1 MPSYP
6 PLATD
11 RLLLRPVT
19 IADAPAM
26 QALFPQWEIVRFLD
40 SRVPW
45 PYPPDGARN
54 YLLHVVLPFV
64 AKGIWWSWTIRTR
77 TEPDRLI
84 GMIDLFDW
92 PDDNRGFWIDP
103 AMQGQGYASEAA
115 GAVTEYWF
123 DVLERPLM
131 RIPKAVENDASR
143 RISEKQ
149 GMRRI
154 GQAEKDY
161 VGGRMLSDIWEITA
175 EEWRTR
181 KR

>member
-1 MPSYP
+1 MASYP

-19 IADAPAM
+19 LGDAPAM
-26 QALFPQWEIVRFLD
+26 QALFPRWEIVRFLD

-54 YLLHVVLPFV
+54 FLRYVVLPFV
-64 AKGIWWSWTIRTR
+64 AKGMWWSWTIRTR
-77 TEPDRLI
+77 AEPDRLI

-92 PDDNRGFWIDP
+92 TDDHRGFWIDP
-103 AMQGQGYASEAA
+103 AEQGKGYASEASE
-115 GAVTEYWF
+115 AVTDYWF
-123 DVLERPLM
+123 DVLKRPVM
-131 RIPKAVENDASR
+131 RIPKAIENEASG
-143 RISEKQ
+143 RITEKQ

-154 GQAEKDY
+154 AQAEKDY
-161 VGGRMLSDIWEITA
+161 VGGRLMSDIWEITA
-175 EEWRTR
+175 EEWRAR